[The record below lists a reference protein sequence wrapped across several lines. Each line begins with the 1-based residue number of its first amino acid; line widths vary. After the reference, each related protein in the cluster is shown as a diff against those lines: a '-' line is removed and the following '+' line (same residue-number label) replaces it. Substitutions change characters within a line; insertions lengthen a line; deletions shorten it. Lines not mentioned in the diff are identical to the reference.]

1 MEDKKKKKKGRPVKA
16 LEFWV
21 KGYEDKVYKVDSFK
35 GACEIIRN
43 IFNNPELEDRHLYPL
58 IQYSIYIPTR
68 YVYDHL
74 KFRYAEGI
82 DTHKFKQKMNVAPEV
97 LSKRLESNQ
106 LAEEVENAEKE

>member
-1 MEDKKKKKKGRPVKA
+1 MENKKKGRPSKP

-21 KGYEDKVYKVDSFK
+21 KGYEDKIYKVDSIK

-43 IFNNPELEDRHLYPL
+43 IFDRPDLEDKQLYPL

-74 KFRYAEGI
+74 KFRYATGGLSKN
-82 DTHKFKQKMNVAPEV
+82 TWHKQSDVSPEV
-97 LSKRLESNQ
+97 LNKRLGENR
-106 LAEEVENAEKE
+106 LAEEVEDAKEE